1 MGLLGC
7 AYMRTVNEHFGL
19 NEDPFRLSPDPRF
32 LYLSPQVQEA
42 LAKCRYMVEG
52 RVGPLYIYGPIG
64 SGKTSILKRLRQEF
78 SDNDTF
84 NVAQIISANTKTS
97 NAFLRVIMDEFGVK
111 TARAY
116 DQSLK
121 NFNQFLLD
129 EYSDGRV
136 PLLLVDEAQNMNLD
150 TLRLIHYLLNF
161 ETSREKLLQI
171 VLVGQDQLRARVTR
185 YHELASRMFPI
196 AMNAHSPTELR
207 NMVEFRWTVA
217 GGGESPYDV
226 RAYETIFRHSKG
238 LPRDAVKICGESLRH
253 MLGHKKTTISATEML
268 EVARSLNLA
277 E

>member
-1 MGLLGC
+1 
-7 AYMRTVNEHFGL
+7 MRTIEENFGL
-19 NEDPFRLSPDPRF
+19 SEDPFRTSPDPRF
-32 LYLSPQVQEA
+32 LYLSPQVREA
-42 LAKCRYMVEG
+42 LAKCRYMAAG

-64 SGKTSILKRLRQEF
+64 SGKTSILKRLREEF
-78 SDNDTF
+78 SDNDQF
-84 NVAQIISANTKTS
+84 NVAHIISANIKTS

-121 NFNQFLLD
+121 NFNLFLLD
-129 EYSDGRV
+129 EYSAGRV

-161 ETSREKLLQI
+161 ETSKEKLLQI

-196 AMNAHSPTELR
+196 AMNALSPEELR
-207 NMVEFRWTVA
+207 NMIEFRWTIA
-217 GGGESPYDV
+217 GGSESPFDASV
-226 RAYETIFRHSKG
+226 YETIFKYSKG

-253 MLGHKKTTISATEML
+253 MLGCEQTSIASTEML

-277 E
+277 D